1 MQDTTPKTERGM
13 TFLEHLDEL
22 RSRLFR
28 IAIVYVAA
36 LGVCWFVSDKIL
48 GFLMKP
54 IREHLMQG
62 GDIIFIS
69 ITEPFMVYMKASAIG
84 ALFASAPYILWQL
97 WGFVAPGLYKA
108 ERRATVIFI
117 AVGSLFFIAGGA
129 FGYYV
134 AMPLTSAWLISL
146 GAQFKAQLTLESAF
160 EFESRLILGAGLV
173 FEMPIVILLLARFGI
188 ITPGFLLRHLR
199 VAILA
204 IAIAAAVITP
214 SGDALTM
221 SVFAAPM
228 IGLYLIGIAF
238 AWLAT
243 RGQEAGRRRER
254 A

>member
-69 ITEPFMVYMKASAIG
+69 ITEPF
-84 ALFASAPYILWQL
+84 
-97 WGFVAPGLYKA
+97 
-108 ERRATVIFI
+108 
-117 AVGSLFFIAGGA
+117 
-129 FGYYV
+129 YV